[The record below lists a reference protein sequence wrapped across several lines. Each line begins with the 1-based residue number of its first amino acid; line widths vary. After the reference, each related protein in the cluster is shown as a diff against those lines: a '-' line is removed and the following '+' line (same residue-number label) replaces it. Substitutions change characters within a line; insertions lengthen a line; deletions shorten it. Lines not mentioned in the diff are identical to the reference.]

1 MAGHLLNLLCL
12 ISIIHSHQPIDHLT
26 LYHWSAI
33 HTNRFTSVA
42 HSNPNSSSMQHPPS
56 VSGLGLLDLPIE
68 LLDMIILYCVGPE
81 PMTVRLAPIAGS
93 LTRSIFSLI
102 PRRKRYTVDNCPRDM
117 LLINRLISH
126 LALRNIWTYK
136 SLVISLTPSDTLC
149 FLLHGLSRQ
158 QQDAL
163 CKIQLPR
170 FLLSWSFP
178 VNSDIWLIANKE
190 KGESW
195 YEGAGDPEKE
205 VKDKRFQALVEKL
218 GKRSACIRQSWKLN
232 IGLIQA

>member
-1 MAGHLLNLLCL
+1 
-12 ISIIHSHQPIDHLT
+12 
-26 LYHWSAI
+26 
-33 HTNRFTSVA
+33 
-42 HSNPNSSSMQHPPS
+42 MQHPPS

-68 LLDMIILYCVGPE
+68 LLDMIALYCVGTE
-81 PMTVRLAPIAGS
+81 PMNVRLAPIAGS
-93 LTRSIFSLI
+93 LTRSILSFI

-126 LALRNIWTYK
+126 LAFRNIWTYK

-149 FLLHGLSRQ
+149 FLLHGLSQQ

-170 FLLSWSFP
+170 FLLSWSFS
-178 VNSDIWLIANKE
+178 VKSDIWLIASKE

-205 VKDKRFQALVEKL
+205 VKGERFKALVGKL
-218 GKRSACIRQSWKLN
+218 GKRSACVHQSWKLD
-232 IGLIQA
+232 IGLIQT